1 MTGTQARATPSRR
14 SRAAVSLP
22 AWVEPQLATLTR
34 ERFSDPG
41 WVFERKLDGERC
53 LTFADSAGVRLISRN
68 QRDITSTYPDV
79 AAALAAQ
86 ITTPGQVLDGE
97 IVAFSGSATSF
108 ARLQQR
114 LGLAHPSASLVS
126 EVPVIY
132 YIFDVMYS
140 GGQDVRPLPQL
151 ERRRSCG
158 ACCRSMTRS
167 GTPSIASATGSGTS
181 SRPAAT
187 AGKALSPSAPPR
199 RTRARGRVTG

>member
-1 MTGTQARATPSRR
+1 MSRTPAAAARAGETS
-14 SRAAVSLP
+14 SLP

-114 LGLAHPSASLVS
+114 LGLAHPSA
-126 EVPVIY
+126 
-132 YIFDVMYS
+132 
-140 GGQDVRPLPQL
+140 
-151 ERRRSCG
+151 
-158 ACCRSMTRS
+158 
-167 GTPSIASATGSGTS
+167 
-181 SRPAAT
+181 
-187 AGKALSPSAPPR
+187 
-199 RTRARGRVTG
+199 